1 MTVLIVDDQPDVV
14 WGEQNSIDWK
24 NLGIQRI
31 LTAYSVGDAETLLL
45 EESVDILLC
54 DIEMPPRSGLELC
67 SLIQEKKLSTRCIF
81 LSAHA
86 EFSYAQE
93 AVRLG
98 GFDYILQPA
107 PYSDIESAVAR
118 AIMDIHEK
126 SHADPPARPPK
137 DTPPTTPVPV
147 IPWHGPLN
155 TSSRISAGT

>member
-86 EFSYAQE
+86 E
-93 AVRLG
+93 
-98 GFDYILQPA
+98 
-107 PYSDIESAVAR
+107 
-118 AIMDIHEK
+118 
-126 SHADPPARPPK
+126 
-137 DTPPTTPVPV
+137 
-147 IPWHGPLN
+147 
-155 TSSRISAGT
+155 